1 MRYIIYGAGGIGGV
15 IGAQLFQGGV
25 EVLLV
30 ARGGHLQAIQDRG
43 LRYQTPHQ
51 TVTLPIAAAGH
62 PREIGFRA
70 GDVVILTVKSQHTQ
84 GALDDLRVAA
94 GDEIPI
100 FCCQNGVANERM
112 ALRRFQNVHA
122 MMVYLPAM
130 ALEPG
135 TVQTH
140 AARMT
145 GVLDAG
151 IYPTGS
157 NDLVAEVT
165 GTLNGVNFSARPNP
179 TVMRFKYGKLIMN
192 LRNALAAVSPP
203 GEGAQAINALMRAEA
218 EACFRAAGIDCA
230 SQAEETARRGDLMK
244 SAPVEGQDRGGGSSW
259 QSLVRGTGNIEAD
272 FLNGEIVLLGR
283 LHGIPTPANW
293 VLQRQANALAASK
306 GAAQSISLAAL
317 RDRIDQASN
326 IRTG

>member
-25 EVLLV
+25 DVLLV
-30 ARGGHLQAIQDRG
+30 ARGEHLAAIQENG
-43 LRYQTPHQ
+43 LHYQTPHQ
-51 TVTLPIAAAGH
+51 SVTLPIAAVGH
-62 PREIGFRA
+62 PREIDFRA
-70 GDVVILTVKSQHTQ
+70 DDVVILTMKSQHTQ
-84 GALDDLRVAA
+84 GALDDLRAA
-94 GDEIPI
+94 GGDEIAI

-130 ALEPG
+130 ALQPG
-135 TVQTH
+135 MVQTH

-145 GVLDAG
+145 GVLDAS

-157 NDLVAEVT
+157 NDLVAQVT
-165 GTLNGVNFSARPNP
+165 GTLNGVNFSARSNP

-203 GEGAQAINALMRAEA
+203 GEGATEIHALMRAEA
-218 EACFRAAGIDCA
+218 EATFKAAGIDCA
-230 SQAEETARRGDLMK
+230 SRREETARRGDLMK

-272 FLNGEIVLLGR
+272 YLNGEIVLLGR
-283 LHGIPTPANW
+283 LHGIPTPANL

-306 GAAQSISLAAL
+306 GAARSLPLAEL
-317 RDRIDQASN
+317 RRMIDRAS
-326 IRTG
+326 

>member
-25 EVLLV
+25 DVLLV
-30 ARGGHLQAIQDRG
+30 ARGPHLRAIQERG
-43 LRYQTPHQ
+43 LQYQTPHQ
-51 TVTLPIAAAGH
+51 TVSLPIPAAGH
-62 PREIGFRA
+62 PQDIDFRA
-70 GDVVILTVKSQHTQ
+70 DDVVILTMKSQHTQ
-84 GALDDLRVAA
+84 AALDDLRAAA
-94 GDEIPI
+94 GDEIPL

-140 AARMT
+140 AARKT
-145 GVLDAG
+145 GVLDAS

-165 GTLNGVNFSARPNP
+165 ATLDGVNFSARPNP

-192 LRNALAAVSPP
+192 LGNALAAVSPP
-203 GEGAQAINALMRAEA
+203 GEEAKEIRALMRAEA

-230 SQAEETARRGDLMK
+230 SPEEETARRDDLMK

-272 FLNGEIVLLGR
+272 YLNGEIVMLGR
-283 LHGIPTPANW
+283 LHGVPTPANW
-293 VLQRQANALAASK
+293 VLQRQANALAANK
-306 GAAQSISLAAL
+306 GEAQSIPLAAL
-317 RDRIDQASN
+317 RDMINQVS
-326 IRTG
+326 